1 MNVNAA
7 VLGAAATACGTVI
20 VAFIAWRS
28 NRAATKL
35 TTQTQAQTSVLESV
49 DRRISEAFD
58 ATGAENTRLA
68 AEITRYQEREAVLL
82 DRIAKLERAFQDYR
96 EKTDGQLSAQG
107 RQLNALTGEVHG
119 LRSNDEAWRRWSS
132 AVVAAYATLA
142 ERLHRATGEDSPL
155 LPPSPPLT

>member
-1 MNVNAA
+1 MTGT
-7 VLGAAATACGTVI
+7 VLAAAATGAGTVI

-96 EKTDGQLSAQG
+96 EKTDGQLSEQG
-107 RQLNALTGEVHG
+107 QKLSALTNELHG
-119 LRSNDEAWRRWSS
+119 LRSNDEAWRRW
-132 AVVAAYATLA
+132 AGTVLAAYATVV

-155 LPPSPPLT
+155 LPPSPPLA

>member
-1 MNVNAA
+1 MSTAA
-7 VLGAAATACGTVI
+7 LAALGTAFATVI

-28 NRAATKL
+28 NKAATRL

-58 ATGAENTRLA
+58 ATGAENTRLS

-96 EKTDGQLSAQG
+96 EKTDGQLVEQQ
-107 RQLNALTGEVHG
+107 RQLTALTGEIHG
-119 LRSNDEAWRRWSS
+119 LHTSDEMWKRWSG
-132 AVVAAYATLA
+132 AVIMMYATAVEKLA
-142 ERLHRATGEDSPL
+142 RHNETVPE
-155 LPPSPPLT
+155 LPPSPPTA

>member
-1 MNVNAA
+1 MNGT
-7 VLGAAATACGTVI
+7 VLGVLGTALATVI

-96 EKTDGQLSAQG
+96 EKTDGQLGEQG
-107 RQLNALTGEVHG
+107 RQLSALTGEVHG
-119 LRSNDEAWRRWSS
+119 LRSNDESWRRWAS
-132 AVVAAYATLA
+132 AVVLLYATAAEKLA
-142 ERLHRATGEDSPL
+142 RHNETVSE
-155 LPPSPPLT
+155 LPPIPAV